1 LNSNEFVDVS
11 QDNLKGLALKTAKDD
26 PSRMD
31 TQKIKDLFGRNVKY
45 FRLHR
50 KFSQAALAEKANIS
64 VTFLSNIERGK
75 MFPKVETLSR
85 LTESL
90 EIGVFELFR
99 ADLVP
104 DENKA
109 MLNRLSEDITTKVNS
124 ALEDV
129 FKLYL
134 G

>member
-1 LNSNEFVDVS
+1 
-11 QDNLKGLALKTAKDD
+11 
-26 PSRMD
+26 MD
-31 TQKIKDLFGRNVKY
+31 TQEIKNILGRNIKY
-45 FRLHR
+45 FRFHR
-50 KFSQAALAEKANIS
+50 QLSQAELAEKADIS

-90 EIGVFELFR
+90 DVEVFELFR

-104 DENKA
+104 EDNKE
-109 MLNRLSEDITTKVNS
+109 MIKRLSEDITKKVNL
-124 ALEDV
+124 AMAQV
-129 FKLYL
+129 FKQYL

>member
-1 LNSNEFVDVS
+1 MPTI
-11 QDNLKGLALKTAKDD
+11 KIAKDD
-26 PSRMD
+26 PNRMD
-31 TQKIKDLFGRNVKY
+31 TQEIRNLFGKNVKH

-50 KFSQAALAEKANIS
+50 QLSQAALAEKADIS

-90 EIGVFELFR
+90 EVEIFELFR
-99 ADLVP
+99 TDFVP
-104 DENKA
+104 KDNKE
-109 MLNRLSEDITTKVNS
+109 MFNRLSKDITSKVNL